1 MRAAQILSFVARRV
15 LQAIPTL
22 VGIAIL
28 NFLLLQLAPGD
39 LASVL
44 AGESGGSSR
53 EYIDEIRQK
62 FGLDQ
67 PIYIQLLAY
76 LKNLAMGDFG
86 YSARNNEAVS
96 TLIFGRLGPT
106 LMLTATAFVL
116 ALILGIV
123 LGAISSRRIH
133 SIEDNVISVLSMVF
147 YAMPLFWIG
156 LMLILVFSVWL
167 RWLPVAGMEDVAA
180 FYSGFDRV
188 RDIAWHLVLP
198 ATTLGLFYVAVY
210 TRMTRAA
217 MIDQKDMDYVTTARA
232 KGISESRITVRHVF
246 PNAVL
251 PVITMAGVQLGT
263 LFGGSIVVETVFAW
277 PGLGTLAYQALFARD
292 LNLLLGI
299 FLLCACMVVVANIL
313 IDVLYALIDKRIAMS

>member
-1 MRAAQILSFVARRV
+1 MRAALILSFVARRI

-44 AGESGGSSR
+44 AGESGGSSG

-67 PIYIQLLAY
+67 PIYVQLLAY
-76 LKNLAMGDFG
+76 LKNLAVGDLG

-96 TLIFGRLGPT
+96 TLIIGRLGPT

-116 ALILGIV
+116 ALVLGVV
-123 LGAISSRRIH
+123 LGAVSSRRVH
-133 SIEDNVISVLSMVF
+133 STEDNVISVLSMVF

-167 RWLPVAGMEDVAA
+167 RWFPVAGMEDVAA

-198 ATTLGLFYVAVY
+198 ATTLGLFYMAVY

-232 KGISESRITVRHVF
+232 KGLSESRITIRHAF

-263 LFGGSIVVETVFAW
+263 LLGGSVVVETVFAW